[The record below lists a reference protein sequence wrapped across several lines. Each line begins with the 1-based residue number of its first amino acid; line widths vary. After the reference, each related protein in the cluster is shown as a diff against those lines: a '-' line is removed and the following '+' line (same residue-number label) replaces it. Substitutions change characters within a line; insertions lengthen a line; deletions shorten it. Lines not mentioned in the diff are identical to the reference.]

1 MLRTIEKPVVYF
13 AGPEV
18 FNMNRDDRAMAEAW
32 GKRHGFKVLHPARH
46 SHLNNQKEIYR
57 RCVEDARNCDVI
69 VADIN
74 DFRGLCMDDGTAV
87 ELGMAHRS
95 GALVLGYK
103 ENKES
108 PVARHGQPRK
118 IRGLNVDQKGYFIE
132 KDSDRNLMVMQS
144 LSQPTFYG
152 PRAQALEHIA
162 AYINTNVKGWYRHE
176 DPLLGRKLLPPSS
189 EEVFETIT
197 PNLEVDVTRFRAMI
211 EHPMMRRHR
220 EVKQLGALFWTYPD
234 ATHSRYA
241 HFLMTFKFT
250 YDMLRHLRLSEE
262 EKRHTLAYA
271 LLHDIGHTPYSHEL
285 EEIARL
291 DQMEA
296 AKEILSEKSFR
307 KALVECDIDLETLL
321 EFFDKKNPLRAIVSD
336 KVLGTEK
343 LAYLFRDG
351 IATGKGG
358 YDNIERIIQH
368 TIFEDGKLGIDE
380 QGAESALKQIQL
392 YYTTYASTYFSPATR
407 LSQRVFT
414 LLGQIGID
422 SGALPANWQTLNDIW
437 YDYFNIK
444 AEQSG
449 NKELRKL
456 GGDGIVK
463 QNYVCVGSLRLPGAE
478 KLEES
483 GTYVGNITE
492 KEYTRFLT
500 NVPVRKRKALEEKL
514 CKKAGVEPL
523 DILVAHG
530 GRLSKLSIDDT
541 LVFRKRGKPVRLL
554 ADMRPHIKKSLEK
567 EAKLNAVSIRFY
579 VRKECAEQV
588 AKKIPELIE
597 TFKKLIP
604 T

>member
-1 MLRTIEKPVVYF
+1 MLRTIEKPVIYF

-18 FNMNRDDRAMAEAW
+18 FNTNRDDQAMAEAW
-32 GKRHGFKVLHPARH
+32 GEKHGFKILHPTRH
-46 SHLNNQKEIYR
+46 SYLKLPKLIYPK
-57 RCVEDARNCDVI
+57 CVDDARSCDVI
-69 VADIN
+69 VADVN
-74 DFRGLCMDDGTAV
+74 DFRGKCMDDGTAI
-87 ELGMAHRS
+87 EIGKGH
-95 GALVLGYK
+95 GAVILGYK
-103 ENKES
+103 DKKEH
-108 PVARHGQPRK
+108 PVERFSNFTKKGD
-118 IRGLNVDQKGYFIE
+118 IFVDDKGYFIE
-132 KDSDRNLMVMQS
+132 DDDRNLMVTQS
-144 LSQPTFYG
+144 LNQPTFYG
-152 PRAQALEHIA
+152 PRAQALEKIA
-162 AYINTNVKGWYRHE
+162 RYINNNVKGWYRHE
-176 DPLLGRKLLPPSS
+176 DPLLGRKLLPPNA

-197 PNLEVDVTRFRAMI
+197 PNLEVDVTRFKAII

-220 EVKQLGALFWTYPD
+220 EVKQLGALYWTYPD

-285 EEIARL
+285 EEIAKL

-296 AKEILSEKSFR
+296 AKKIITEKSFR
-307 KALVECDIDLETLL
+307 KALAECDIDLETLL
-321 EFFDKKNPLRAIVSD
+321 GFFEKKNSLRAIVSD

-422 SGALPANWQTLNDIW
+422 SGALPKNWQTLNDVW

-483 GTYVGNITE
+483 VAHVGNITE
-492 KEYTRFLT
+492 REYTRFLT
-500 NVPVRKRKALEEKL
+500 KIPVRKRKALEEKL

-541 LVFRKRGKPVRLL
+541 FVFRKRGEPVRLL
-554 ADMRPHIKKSLEK
+554 ADMRPHIKKALEK

-588 AKKIPELIE
+588 SKKIPELIE

-604 T
+604 A